1 MRPTKLI
8 VNPKAGTN
16 WVEKQKFG
24 PTLSLYTRADGANQ
38 DYLYFVVK
46 SYKDGQE
53 ANLDM
58 EGANDGR
65 CGFISFLSGPKE
77 ENFISGQITAGTQAA
92 GKRAL
97 FLDTCF
103 HPERGVSVSGGFGGY
118 DIWVFAYDWDLNE
131 SVMRNSEGNIV
142 YAESF
147 LGDSVLWSKLREVGT
162 LDFLNVAGFTQI
174 GNDLQ
179 VDGNTFCNHIATTS
193 IWADEYLNLPPVD
206 LGQLWPLWIDQ
217 ANNRVGI
224 YTYDPQ
230 FTLDVDGDANVT
242 GNSNLNTIYTT
253 SIFADQYLNL
263 PPVDPNDL
271 FPLTLDAANGRVGIN
286 NPAPAYAL
294 DISGGVNIPLTFSY
308 RLGTKVGLAL
318 RGSDNSTTVVGE
330 TGTIAST
337 TTNAVVI
344 GKTANGSAGSV
355 SIGVGAGQ
363 TTQGAG
369 SIAIGNLAGNSNQ
382 HTKSIILNASGVA
395 LNSTQGSSFFVKPI
409 RNFVD
414 ESLPRLSYNATTG
427 EIQYGKSIPDSLL
440 PITLDKTNNRVGI
453 RQTVPQTDL
462 DVNGTTSTKFL
473 MLQSIPNLAQA
484 DVLMYDPL
492 TKAVSYAPA
501 TTGPQGP
508 EGPKGDTGPQG
519 PQGLKGDTGL
529 QGPEGPKGDTGAQG
543 PQGLKGDTGL
553 QGPKGDTGAQGLKG
567 DTGLQGPQGPIGPQ
581 GPPGDPLDLLP
592 ITLDKVNNNVG
603 INQTN
608 PQFDLDVNGAINS
621 QAIQTGCI
629 FINALYPGEGLFV
642 GGDVVFDSLPKT
654 DKPEILVYDHTTGKV
669 AYNDLL
675 PITLDKTNNRVGIRQ
690 TVPQTDLDVNGTTS
704 TKFLM
709 LQSIPNL
716 AQADVLM
723 YDPLTKAVSY
733 APATT
738 GPQGPEGPK
747 GDTGPQGPQGL
758 KGDTGLQGP
767 EGPKGDTGAQGPKGD
782 TGLQGPEGPQ
792 GLKGDTG
799 LRGPEGPQGLKG
811 DTGLQGPKGDTGA
824 QGLKG
829 DTGLQGPEGP
839 QGLKGDTGL
848 RGPEGPQGLK
858 GDTGLQ
864 GPKGD
869 TGAQGLKGDTGLQ
882 GPQGPIGP
890 QGPPGDP
897 LDLLPITLDKVNNNV
912 GINQTNPQFDL
923 DVNGA
928 INSQAIQTGCIFI
941 NALYPGEGLFVGG
954 DVVFDSLPKTD
965 KPEILVYD
973 HTTGKVAYND
983 LLPIKL
989 DKTNSRVGIN
999 QSAPTQAL
1007 DITGAARMDRL
1018 FVKGTLANQGLI
1030 FTDTINNRVGIGS
1043 ITPATTL
1050 DVMGTTTTT
1059 NLQLTGIANSAKTNV
1074 LMYDTTTKAVSYG
1087 PAPSAPFSVT
1097 VTSFWITS
1105 NVNVL
1110 AGESGAIKNL
1120 GSLTLQAGTYLLN
1133 IHGELGGTA
1142 NETQIGLGSSPTTL
1156 NKDPKNGYIWQTAKQ
1171 DINGFFHENL
1181 SGVVVLTSQRTYYLN
1196 ASAILTNTVVTT
1208 GWTANK
1214 TGFVATR
1221 LA

>member
-1 MRPTKLI
+1 MRPAKLI
-8 VNPKAGTN
+8 VDPSAGAN

-46 SYKDGQE
+46 SYKAGQE

-58 EGANDGR
+58 EGSNDGR

-147 LGDSVLWSKLREVGT
+147 LGDSVLWSKLKEVGT
-162 LDFLNVAGFTQI
+162 LNFLNVAGFTQI

-263 PPVDPNDL
+263 PPVNPDDL

-363 TTQGAG
+363 TAQGAG
-369 SIAIGNLAGNSNQ
+369 SIAIGNLAGNSSQ

-414 ESLPRLSYNATTG
+414 ETLPRLSYNATTG

-501 TTGPQGP
+501 TTGPPGP
-508 EGPKGDTGPQG
+508 EGPQGPKGDTGPQG

-529 QGPEGPKGDTGAQG
+529 QGPKGDTGPEGPQGLKGDTGAQG

-553 QGPKGDTGAQGLKG
+553 Q
-567 DTGLQGPQGPIGPQ
+567 
-581 GPPGDPLDLLP
+581 
-592 ITLDKVNNNVG
+592 
-603 INQTN
+603 
-608 PQFDLDVNGAINS
+608 
-621 QAIQTGCI
+621 
-629 FINALYPGEGLFV
+629 
-642 GGDVVFDSLPKT
+642 
-654 DKPEILVYDHTTGKV
+654 
-669 AYNDLL
+669 
-675 PITLDKTNNRVGIRQ
+675 
-690 TVPQTDLDVNGTTS
+690 
-704 TKFLM
+704 
-709 LQSIPNL
+709 
-716 AQADVLM
+716 
-723 YDPLTKAVSY
+723 
-733 APATT
+733 
-738 GPQGPEGPK
+738 
-747 GDTGPQGPQGL
+747 
-758 KGDTGLQGP
+758 
-767 EGPKGDTGAQGPKGD
+767 
-782 TGLQGPEGPQ
+782 
-792 GLKGDTG
+792 
-799 LRGPEGPQGLKG
+799 GPEGPQGLKG

-829 DTGLQGPEGP
+829 DTG
-839 QGLKGDTGL
+839 
-848 RGPEGPQGLK
+848 
-858 GDTGLQ
+858 
-864 GPKGD
+864 
-869 TGAQGLKGDTGLQ
+869 AQGLKGDTGLQ
-882 GPQGPIGP
+882 GPTGAQGPIGP

-897 LDLLPITLDKVNNNV
+897 LDLLPITLDKVNTNV
-912 GINQTNPQFDL
+912 GINKTNPQFDL
-923 DVNGA
+923 DVDGVVNSHA
-928 INSQAIQTGCIFI
+928 MQTKYLFINSTA
-941 NALYPGEGLFVGG
+941 PGEGLYVNGEVQFP
-954 DVVFDSLPKTD
+954 SLPKTD

-1030 FTDTINNRVGIGS
+1030 FTDTINNRVGIGNIS
-1043 ITPATTL
+1043 PTSAL
-1050 DVMGTTTTT
+1050 DIVGTTTTQ
-1059 NLQLTGIANSAKTNV
+1059 NLNLTAIPNSTKTNV

-1087 PAPSAPFSVT
+1087 AVPGAFSPTQGKVSATVATITTAQQDIASVT
-1097 VTSFWITS
+1097 VPVGWY
-1105 NVNVL
+1105 NVT
-1110 AGESGAIKNL
+1110 AIIAA
-1120 GSLTLQAGTYLLN
+1120 T
-1133 IHGELGGTA
+1133 
-1142 NETQIGLGSSPTTL
+1142 TTL
-1156 NKDPKNGYIWQTAKQ
+1156 TSAREHI
-1171 DINGFFHENL
+1171 FNL
-1181 SGVVVLTSQRTYYLN
+1181 TVKSSAGVVIDTIAIFRPANTTLTYPMIDTISGVCQIADPTYKLVLDGRMV
-1196 ASAILTNTVVTT
+1196 AGSAAIDTATT
-1208 GWTANK
+1208 K
-1214 TGFVATR
+1214 IIYTR
-1221 LA
+1221 IA

>member
-263 PPVDPNDL
+263 PPVNPNDL

-675 PITLDKTNNRVGIRQ
+675 PIKLDKTNSR
-690 TVPQTDLDVNGTTS
+690 
-704 TKFLM
+704 
-709 LQSIPNL
+709 
-716 AQADVLM
+716 
-723 YDPLTKAVSY
+723 
-733 APATT
+733 
-738 GPQGPEGPK
+738 
-747 GDTGPQGPQGL
+747 
-758 KGDTGLQGP
+758 
-767 EGPKGDTGAQGPKGD
+767 
-782 TGLQGPEGPQ
+782 
-792 GLKGDTG
+792 
-799 LRGPEGPQGLKG
+799 
-811 DTGLQGPKGDTGA
+811 
-824 QGLKG
+824 
-829 DTGLQGPEGP
+829 
-839 QGLKGDTGL
+839 
-848 RGPEGPQGLK
+848 
-858 GDTGLQ
+858 
-864 GPKGD
+864 
-869 TGAQGLKGDTGLQ
+869 
-882 GPQGPIGP
+882 
-890 QGPPGDP
+890 
-897 LDLLPITLDKVNNNV
+897 V

-983 LLPIKL
+983 LLPITLDKVNTNVGINKTNPQFDLDVDGVVNSQAMQTKYLFINSTAPGEGLYVNGEIEFPNLPKTDKPEILVYDHTTGKVAYNDLLPITLDKVNTNVGINKTNPQFDLDVDGVVNSQAMQTKDLIINSTAPGEGLYVNGEIEFPNLPKTEKPEILVYDHTTGKVAYNDLLPIKL

-999 QSAPTQAL
+999 QSVPTQAL

-1050 DVMGTTTTT
+1050 DVVGTTTTT

-1171 DINGFFHENL
+1171 DINGLFHENL